1 MKGSFSTPSGKPKI
15 VKVAF
20 DPNYDD
26 LEIDFA
32 TDVEYKNLKITVR
45 DADGNNLLIYNIE
58 KDPDNLDMDVEGM
71 VVGKTYTI
79 TVSGVRVKGVGS
91 YTSVSKTFVA

>member
-1 MKGSFSTPSGKPKI
+1 MT
-15 VKVAF
+15 F

-32 TDVEYKNLKITVR
+32 TDVEYKNLKITVQ
-45 DADGNNLLIYNIE
+45 DADGNKLSVYNIE
-58 KDPDNLDMDVEGM
+58 KDPDDLDMDVEGM
-71 VVGKTYTI
+71 VAGDTYTVTI
-79 TVSGVRVKGVGS
+79 SGVRVKGVGS